1 MHSTLF
7 SSITTVLLLLQSQST
22 YAAPGPQQ
30 GEDTTATVPA
40 ISQIPDGQIQAAA
53 TTSSD
58 GTSSYE
64 NPFTSYT
71 SMTNSLG
78 VITGMP
84 SVVTSQPSVVTSQ
97 PEVVTSQPVSPTLPS
112 YSGFAYGNSTTGTT
126 TQSATGS
133 ASASGSSNTVQ
144 TESSSSS
151 PTTLATSSK
160 PGSSSGSGTAS
171 ASATIA
177 QATGA
182 AVPVVANKVGGVGIT
197 LFVLGMGFSLL

>member
-1 MHSTLF
+1 MHPTLF
-7 SSITTVLLLLQSQST
+7 SSITTILLLLQSQST
-22 YAAPGPQQ
+22 FAAPGPQQ
-30 GEDTTATVPA
+30 GQSEDTTATVPA

-78 VITGMP
+78 VVTGMP

-112 YSGFAYGNSTTGTT
+112 YSGFATTGTT